1 MAMVEGIF
9 NALTKVNK
17 ISTLVSEKH
26 FNPRAK
32 SEVSPRAVQGA
43 NQSTARP
50 VLFAILS
57 VEQQI
62 LRGFPEVA
70 VSLLT
75 FVRD

>member
-1 MAMVEGIF
+1 
-9 NALTKVNK
+9 
-17 ISTLVSEKH
+17 
-26 FNPRAK
+26 
-32 SEVSPRAVQGA
+32 VSPRAVQGA

-75 FVRD
+75 FARD